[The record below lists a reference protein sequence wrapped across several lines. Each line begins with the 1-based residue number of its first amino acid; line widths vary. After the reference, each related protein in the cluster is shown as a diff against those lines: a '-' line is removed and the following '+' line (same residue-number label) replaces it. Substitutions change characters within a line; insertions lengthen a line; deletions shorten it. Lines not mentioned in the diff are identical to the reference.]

1 MERLNFSASL
11 RALYKLPQD
20 EGLPLITRN
29 IITAVLASFWREWS
43 YRLPKLVHNGSRLA
57 RLFSSETKR
66 CHVSISSGTHYL
78 RLGASNLN
86 GLQSL
91 LEARSLSGAPFSN
104 FCLFC
109 LPFYLQWFVPKRFVT
124 GWKRSTSIRKH
135 INPFFYL
142 FYFSFS
148 FFYLFYLAI

>member
-43 YRLPKLVHNGSRLA
+43 AQVRLPKLVHNGSRLA

-86 GLQSL
+86 GL
-91 LEARSLSGAPFSN
+91 
-104 FCLFC
+104 
-109 LPFYLQWFVPKRFVT
+109 
-124 GWKRSTSIRKH
+124 
-135 INPFFYL
+135 
-142 FYFSFS
+142 
-148 FFYLFYLAI
+148 